1 MKIKG
6 HFFLKM
12 IQIRQHD
19 QVLFIITLMP
29 FWQNGN
35 ELKTQNRLCIYF
47 IRNVEDVEEKVREN
61 SLAGLFNEY

>member
-1 MKIKG
+1 
-6 HFFLKM
+6 M

-61 SLAGLFNEY
+61 SLAGPF